1 LAWPKERHLLRR
13 RSECRWFGQ
22 IVFGQRKFPG
32 EPNMNTHHNH
42 LIPHDSMSAS
52 QNVHVSAL
60 QLFESDAN
68 PVYALAEV
76 ERLTRV
82 SQRKIL
88 RYCKQGLV
96 APVQDP
102 ERDGV
107 YFDGAGVQA
116 LRRIEHWRADFGI
129 NLGGIKWIFDLTN
142 EVERLQSAVVLRPP
156 LPDD

>member
-1 LAWPKERHLLRR
+1 
-13 RSECRWFGQ
+13 
-22 IVFGQRKFPG
+22 
-32 EPNMNTHHNH
+32 MNTHQNH

-52 QNVHVSAL
+52 EKVRVSAF
-60 QLFESDAN
+60 QLFESAAN

-82 SQRKIL
+82 PQRKIL

-96 APVQDP
+96 APVEKP

-107 YFDGAGVQA
+107 YFDGMAIQA
-116 LRRIEHWRADFGI
+116 LRRIEHLRAGFGI
-129 NLGGIKWIFDLTN
+129 NLGGIKLIFDLTN
-142 EVERLQSAVVLRPP
+142 EVERLHSAVALRPP

>member
-1 LAWPKERHLLRR
+1 
-13 RSECRWFGQ
+13 
-22 IVFGQRKFPG
+22 
-32 EPNMNTHHNH
+32 MNTHQNH

-52 QNVHVSAL
+52 KKVRVSAL
-60 QLFESDAN
+60 QLFESDSN

-82 SQRKIL
+82 PQRKIL

-96 APVQDP
+96 APVEDP

-107 YFDGAGVQA
+107 YFDGMAIQA
-116 LRRIEHWRADFGI
+116 LRRIENLRSDFGI
-129 NLGGIKWIFDLTN
+129 NLGGIKLIFDLTS
-142 EVERLQSAVVLRPP
+142 EVERLRSAVALRPP

>member
-1 LAWPKERHLLRR
+1 
-13 RSECRWFGQ
+13 
-22 IVFGQRKFPG
+22 
-32 EPNMNTHHNH
+32 MNTHHNH
-42 LIPHDSMSAS
+42 QIPDDSMSAS
-52 QNVHVSAL
+52 QNVRVSAL

-96 APVQDP
+96 APVEDP

-107 YFDGAGVQA
+107 YFDGAAVRA
-116 LRRIEHWRADFGI
+116 LRRIEHWRTDFCV
-129 NLGGIKWIFDLTN
+129 NLGGVKLIFDLTS
-142 EVERLQSAVVLRPP
+142 EVERLRSAVALRPP

>member
-1 LAWPKERHLLRR
+1 
-13 RSECRWFGQ
+13 
-22 IVFGQRKFPG
+22 
-32 EPNMNTHHNH
+32 MNTHQNH

-52 QNVHVSAL
+52 EKVRVSAL

-82 SQRKIL
+82 PQRKIL

-96 APVQDP
+96 SPVEETEPGDI
-102 ERDGV
+102 
-107 YFDGAGVQA
+107 YFDGDAIRA
-116 LRRIEHWRADFGI
+116 LQRIENLRSDFGI
-129 NLGGIKWIFDLTN
+129 NLGGIKLIFDLTN
-142 EVERLQSAVVLRPP
+142 EVERLRSAVAVRPP